1 MSEIKVNSVKGVGAT
16 NAAITINN
24 TDGTCTANITNRSN
38 RNLVI
43 NGNMQIAQRATSS
56 TSTGYETVDRFRTQG
71 TGLDENPTQ
80 AQVDVASG
88 SAPYNLGFRKAFK
101 VTNGNQSSGA
111 AAGDILRIT
120 MGLEAQ
126 TIDESGW
133 NVLSTTSYVTVS
145 FWVRSSVSQRFY
157 LSLINVHP
165 AANKNYVIDT
175 GVLSANTWTKV
186 TSTIPGNSILDFST
200 GVAEGLRFEWNLYR
214 GTDSTGSVSLNAW
227 ADLDATAR
235 VPDMTSTW
243 FTTDNATFELTGVQ
257 LEVGSTATDFEFIS
271 FAENLR
277 ACRRYC
283 YAYNVRENNFIG
295 NTSLFA
301 NSTTQVKGAF
311 HFPVPMRTYPTYSA
325 DSFNI
330 RFRAG
335 NSSANFNA
343 NSLTHEM
350 GDDFASFPQHWGFNV
365 VTSSITGGQAGL
377 LQGQANGQIR
387 FEAEV

>member
-111 AAGDILRIT
+111 GAGDILRIT

-200 GVAEGLRFEWNLYR
+200 GVAEGLRMEWNLYR

-311 HFPVPMRTYPTYSA
+311 HFPVEMRTYPTYSA